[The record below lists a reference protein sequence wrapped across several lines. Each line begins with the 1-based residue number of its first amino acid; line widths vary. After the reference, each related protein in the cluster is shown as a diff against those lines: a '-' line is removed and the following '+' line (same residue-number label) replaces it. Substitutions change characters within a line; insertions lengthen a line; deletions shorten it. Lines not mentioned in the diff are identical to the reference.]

1 MTEFD
6 YGPIDFYLI
15 GFDGDRPGPEVLEAI
30 DDLVAEGIVNL
41 LDLVFV
47 SRDSAGE
54 LSVMEL
60 SDTSDADGMPA
71 LTIPGLA
78 GDEDIEALAAGVP
91 PAASAAVLVVEL
103 LWAKRF
109 AARLFDAGGFVVA
122 RQGIPAPLV
131 NAYLTVHAD

>member
-15 GFDGDRPGPEVLEAI
+15 GFDGDRPGPEVLQAI

-47 SRDSAGE
+47 SRDSAGQ

-60 SDTSDADGMPA
+60 SDTSDDDGVPA
-71 LTIPGLA
+71 LTLPGLA
-78 GDEDIEALAAGVP
+78 GDEDIDALAAGVP
-91 PAASAAVLVVEL
+91 PGASAAVLVVEL

-122 RQGIPAPLV
+122 RQGVPAPLV
-131 NAYLTVHAD
+131 NAYLAVHAD